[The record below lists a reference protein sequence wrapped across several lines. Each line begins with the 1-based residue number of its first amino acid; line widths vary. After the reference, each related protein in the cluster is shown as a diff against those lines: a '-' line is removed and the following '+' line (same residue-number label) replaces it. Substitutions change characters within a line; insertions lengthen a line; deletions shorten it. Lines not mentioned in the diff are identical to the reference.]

1 MDSEALKVVGKVAL
15 GAFVVVMFGMVGSM
29 DYEDA
34 KASEMAYEERVCQQV
49 HGNYLDLDVRC
60 GA

>member
-15 GAFVVVMFGMVGSM
+15 VAFFIVMFGMVGSM

-49 HGNYLDLDVRC
+49 HGDYLDLDVRC